1 MSMIDM
7 GAIEYFMSFW
17 RIVELFA
24 IGAGI
29 AAQFI
34 YMSQRSY
41 TGAYFYQLYRFRN
54 SSPIIIITTNIE
66 CMERSCLDETKPRK
80 VSRAHQIGSDE
91 LVRKS
96 STDVP

>member
-7 GAIEYFMSFW
+7 GPIEYFMSFW

-41 TGAYFYQLYRFRN
+41 TGTYFINF
-54 SSPIIIITTNIE
+54 
-66 CMERSCLDETKPRK
+66 
-80 VSRAHQIGSDE
+80 IGSII
-91 LVRKS
+91 LHLS
-96 STDVP
+96 LL

>member
-7 GAIEYFMSFW
+7 GPIEYFMSFW

-29 AAQFI
+29 TAQFI

-41 TGAYFYQLYRFRN
+41 TGTYFMNFIGF
-54 SSPIIIITTNIE
+54 II
-66 CMERSCLDETKPRK
+66 L
-80 VSRAHQIGSDE
+80 H
-91 LVRKS
+91 LL
-96 STDVP
+96 